1 LWAFII
7 VQRGKTD
14 AMWKLSEKELIY
26 ANPPVVLGR
35 GSFGLVLQ
43 ADCRG
48 TCCLLFYVLL
58 KKANLGLII
67 AEQALYFHAVH

>member
-1 LWAFII
+1 M
-7 VQRGKTD
+7 VKMQRGKAD
-14 AMWKLSEKELIY
+14 AMWTLSEKELVY

-48 TCCLLFYVLL
+48 KALLTL
-58 KKANLGLII
+58 
-67 AEQALYFHAVH
+67 